1 MIRSATPEDF
11 PAMLDLQITC
21 VNDLEEYTPKEREIW
36 ADYLR
41 DATPERYG
49 NFESTLITDISGIAG
64 FASWIRGH
72 LDTPSTIECLY
83 VRKDQRNR
91 NLGQFLLAEAEMRM
105 PMDADIS
112 VRSTLG
118 ARSFY
123 EAQGYEYVENATSRA
138 GFAVVVLEK
147 KA

>member
-1 MIRSATPEDF
+1 MIRPATPEDF

-21 VNDLEEYTPKEREIW
+21 INDLEEYTPQERETW
-36 ADYLR
+36 TDYLR
-41 DATPERYG
+41 QATPERYA
-49 NFESTLITDISGIAG
+49 NFESTLITDTSGISG
-64 FASWIRGH
+64 FVSWIRGH
-72 LDTPSTIECLY
+72 VDTPSTVECLY

-91 NLGQFLLAEAEMRM
+91 NLGQFLLAEAEMRI

-112 VRSTLG
+112 VRSTLS

-123 EAQGYEYVENATSRA
+123 ESQGYEYVEETTSRA
-138 GFAVVVLEK
+138 GFAIVLLEK